1 MTRTADP
8 PGLNDEGRAC
18 LRPAD
23 IEADRYLTGSR
34 LPLH

>member
-1 MTRTADP
+1 MTRTVGLHD
-8 PGLNDEGRAC
+8 LNDKGTAC